1 LAPTPGTTNHKEN
14 EMGALYNKMARDL
27 ALKNL
32 AVTTQKEY
40 LRCCCHF
47 VRYHMTS
54 PSEMG
59 ETAVKEYLEHL
70 RLKGAGPETLKMNVA
85 ALKFLYGVTLD
96 RPKVAERLPWPKVP
110 HKKPDILS
118 GTETE
123 KVLAAVKS
131 LVPAVAL
138 TTAYGAGLRNRE
150 VCTLRVEDIDSK
162 RGLIHVR
169 QGKGR
174 KDRYVMLPQRVLVL
188 LREYWKRARPAG
200 EWLFPGRREG
210 THLHPTAV
218 NWALKEAVRRVKL
231 NKRVTA
237 HTLRHSFAT
246 HLHEMGNDIRFIQVV
261 LGHASMRTA
270 ARYAQVSGKH
280 IARVKSPLDVLG
292 TAQAAVLG

>member
-1 LAPTPGTTNHKEN
+1 
-14 EMGALYNKMARDL
+14 MGQLYDKMARDL

-32 AVTTQKEY
+32 AEVTQRQY

-54 PSEMG
+54 PAELG
-59 ETAVKEYLEHL
+59 ETAIKQYLAHL
-70 RLKGAGPETLKMNVA
+70 LMRGAGPETLKMNVA

-96 RPKVAERLPWPKVP
+96 RLKVVERIPWPKVA

-118 GTETE
+118 GTEVE
-123 KVLAAVKS
+123 KLLAAVDS
-131 LVPAVAL
+131 LVPAMAL
-138 TTAYGAGLRNRE
+138 TTAYGAGLRNSE
-150 VCTLRVEDIDSK
+150 VCRLRVEDIDSK

-174 KDRYVMLPQRVLVL
+174 RDRYVMLSERLLKL
-188 LREYWKRARPAG
+188 LREYWKRVRPG
-200 EWLFPGRREG
+200 DGWLFPGRGKG

-218 NWALKEAVRRVKL
+218 RWALKQAVKRVRLK
-231 NKRVTA
+231 KRVTA

-261 LGHASMRTA
+261 LGHQSIRTT
-270 ARYAQVSGKH
+270 ARYAQVSSQR
-280 IARVKSPLDVLG
+280 IAQVKSPLDVLG
-292 TAQAAVLG
+292 TKKAAALG